1 MDKEKIVTIAK
12 KYQQTL
18 IPLQNGTK
26 IPSCKWKNH
35 PGLETIPQNF
45 NIGLRLHGRVFVID
59 IDTPDI
65 HKNIMERLF
74 EKNTLVVQTRRGFHF
89 YFLASNFHPK
99 NKKILPGIDMK
110 AEGGYV
116 VVPPSVVDGFQYS
129 FFNFA
134 EIKEVTLEELNKIFE
149 NRENQ
154 EIQNK
159 KKMNKIPSQIKKK
172 SNKKLC
178 ESFVTTGLRET
189 DKILLSILLAF

>member
-89 YFLASNFHPK
+89 YFLAKNF
-99 NKKILPGIDMK
+99 L
-110 AEGGYV
+110 
-116 VVPPSVVDGFQYS
+116 Q
-129 FFNFA
+129 
-134 EIKEVTLEELNKIFE
+134 
-149 NRENQ
+149 
-154 EIQNK
+154 
-159 KKMNKIPSQIKKK
+159 K
-172 SNKKLC
+172 S
-178 ESFVTTGLRET
+178 
-189 DKILLSILLAF
+189 